1 MESLLFKLRK
11 RRLKPRLR
19 REIVDVGRLRG
30 APLEAVRGVVGDLTT
45 RTFEGER
52 APVLMDL
59 MFGGGDGIERRIALY
74 RNAEGEIIG
83 YVTSLRQDVRH
94 EGRTVTIFRA
104 VAALRPEYRHFN
116 STGMFGFHEAAR
128 LRLRHPWR
136 RAYFLAPMLHPSS
149 YSALVRFWTRLYPS
163 PRRPHDP
170 ALDRLVVALEN
181 QVDRFGEAEGPLL
194 RDRRISVRDAP
205 ALDTPYARFFA
216 EINPRYA
223 DGYALLILV
232 PLAISD
238 MAGFAVR
245 RTLRRR
251 RKRRPD
257 AST

>member
-1 MESLLFKLRK
+1 MKSWPFKLRRRRVK
-11 RRLKPRLR
+11 RRLR
-19 REIVDVGRLRG
+19 REIVDVGRLHG
-30 APLEAVRGVVGDLTT
+30 AHLEAVRGVVSDLTT

-52 APVLMDL
+52 APALIDL
-59 MFGGGDGIERRIALY
+59 MFAGGDGIERRIALY
-74 RNAEGEIIG
+74 RNVEGEIVG

-94 EGRTVTIFRA
+94 DGRTVTIFRA

-116 STGMFGFHEAAR
+116 STGTFGFHEAAR

-136 RAYFLAPMLHPSS
+136 GAYFLAPILHPSS

-163 PRRPHDP
+163 PRRPKDP
-170 ALDRLVVALEN
+170 ALDRLVVALAD
-181 QVDRFGEAEGPLL
+181 QVDQFGEADGPLL

-216 EINPRYA
+216 EVNPRYA

-232 PLAISD
+232 PLTIPD
-238 MAGFAVR
+238 MLTFAVR

-251 RKRRPD
+251 RRRAPHT
-257 AST
+257 ST